1 MLIPF
6 LITAIIVF
14 IVLLALF
21 ITLGNKSINTNH
33 DDNKEREN
41 IQKFKNL
48 NELEN
53 DLKDKGFS
61 EKEIKKRRK
70 YADNHY
76 KTTSNGDLS
85 PALIALLMATN
96 FDNNS
101 QNDINLNHDNNK
113 HDNNSHVDNSQNDNS
128 HIDNSHIDNSHIDN
142 SHIDNSHIDN
152 SHIDTG
158 SIDSG
163 SSFSNSGSFGGD
175 SGGSF

>member
-142 SHIDNSHIDN
+142 SHIDTGSID
-152 SHIDTG
+152 SG

>member
-101 QNDINLNHDNNK
+101 QNDINLNHDNNT
-113 HDNNSHVDNSQNDNS
+113 HDNNSHVDNSQNDINLNHDNNTHDNNS
-128 HIDNSHIDNSHIDN
+128 HIDNSHIDI
-142 SHIDNSHIDN
+142 
-152 SHIDTG
+152 G

-163 SSFSNSGSFGGD
+163 SIDSGSIDSGSFGD

>member
-101 QNDINLNHDNNK
+101 QNDINLNHDNNT
-113 HDNNSHVDNSQNDNS
+113 HDNNS
-128 HIDNSHIDNSHIDN
+128 HIDNSHIDI
-142 SHIDNSHIDN
+142 
-152 SHIDTG
+152 G

-163 SSFSNSGSFGGD
+163 SIDSGSIDSGSFGD